1 MSLTGGK
8 NRLIASLKELQLR
21 WSQVRGEWDDDVRK
35 RFEEEYLV
43 PRERE
48 VQAAVAA
55 IERMAET
62 VARARR
68 DCS

>member
-1 MSLTGGK
+1 LTGGR
-8 NRLIASLKELQLR
+8 NRLIGSLKELQLR
-21 WSQVRGEWDDDVRK
+21 WSQLRGQWDDDVRK
-35 RFEEEYLV
+35 RFEQEYLV

-55 IERMAET
+55 MDRMAEV
-62 VARARR
+62 VARAKR